1 MERYNRGWEK
11 LKEIDGE
18 AGEAVVE
25 SLEDIAPDLAK
36 YVIEF
41 SFGDIYCRPGTT
53 LKEKEIAVVA
63 GLTAMGNAAPQL
75 KVHINGALNVGV
87 STEELVEV
95 ILQMSSYSGFPS
107 AINGINALK
116 EVLQEKNIDFQP
128 VPETQ
133 EGDRFSQGAEWLG
146 KLDENQVDVLK
157 ENFQDIAPDLTEFVV
172 AFGYGDIYSRKNLDP
187 KLRQI
192 ATIAALTCMGT
203 AQPQLAFHIRAG
215 LNVGLTREE
224 IIETIILM
232 VVYAGFPAAI
242 NGINTAK
249 EVFNAVK

>member
-25 SLEDIAPDLAK
+25 SLEDIAPDLSK

-41 SFGDIYCRPGTT
+41 SFGDIYCRTGTT

-128 VPETQ
+128 VTEKQ
-133 EGDRFSQGAEWLG
+133 EGDRFSQGAKWLG
-146 KLDENQVDVLK
+146 KLDENQVNVLK

-215 LNVGLTREE
+215 LNVGLTRKE

-249 EVFNAVK
+249 EVFSTF

>member
-107 AINGINALK
+107 AINGINVLK

-172 AFGYGDIYSRKNLDP
+172 AFGYGDIYSRKNLNP

-249 EVFNAVK
+249 EVFNTV

>member
-157 ENFQDIAPDLTEFVV
+157 ENFKDIAPDLTEFVV

-203 AQPQLAFHIRAG
+203 AQPQLAFHIKAG

-249 EVFNAVK
+249 EVFNASE

>member
-1 MERYNRGWEK
+1 MERYNCGWEK

-25 SLEDIAPDLAK
+25 SLKDIAPDLAR
-36 YVIEF
+36 YIIEF
-41 SFGDIYCRPGTT
+41 SFGDVYSRNGTT

-75 KVHINGALNVGV
+75 KVHIHGALNVGV

-107 AINGINALK
+107 AINGINTLR
-116 EVLQEKNIDFQP
+116 EVLQAKKIDFQP
-128 VPETQ
+128 VPEKQ
-133 EGDRFSQGAEWLG
+133 EGDRFIRGVEWLG
-146 KLDENQVDVLK
+146 KLDPNQVQLL
-157 ENFQDIAPDLTEFVV
+157 EETFQDIAPDLMEFVV
-172 AFGYGDIYSRKNLDP
+172 GFGYGDIYSRKNLGP

-215 LNVGLTREE
+215 LKVGLTKDE

-249 EVFNAVK
+249 EVFNDI